1 MPAIALH
8 SSFPVLIALDGP
20 VHSAVQ
26 PQDRKAVGMVD
37 PLTANRDRNGGFV
50 CAGPG
55 GGFE

>member
-8 SSFPVLIALDGP
+8 SAFPVLIALGGP
-20 VHSAVQ
+20 VRSVVR
-26 PQDRKAVGMVD
+26 PQDRKAVGTDVS
-37 PLTANRDRNGGFV
+37 LTANRDRNGGFA